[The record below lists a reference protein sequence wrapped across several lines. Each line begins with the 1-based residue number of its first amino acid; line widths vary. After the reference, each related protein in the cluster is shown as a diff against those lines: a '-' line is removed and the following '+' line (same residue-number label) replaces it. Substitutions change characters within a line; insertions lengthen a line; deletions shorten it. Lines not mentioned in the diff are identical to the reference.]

1 MLGRRNFLAI
11 CGFQAAQLACG
22 NALAEKRAFT
32 FGYSTYAIK
41 NFDPTDA
48 IREIRGVGFES
59 LELCLLPGWPTE
71 PTKLDD
77 NSRKKIREEI
87 LKSKLKLTALMEH
100 LVPTSD
106 SNQAKAL
113 EKRVKLACQMAID
126 LNPQKP
132 PLLQTVLGNGD
143 FEKLRPL
150 YEATLKAWA
159 GIAGEHK
166 VVLAIKPHRFG
177 AMTLPSQAVTLIE
190 NIKSP
195 WLKIVYDPS
204 HLIFRGIDIYE
215 ELKKAQPYLAHVAIK
230 DAFEK
235 DGKVQFDYP
244 GATGKMDYKSLFE
257 KLNEMGFHGDVN
269 CEISSMISSKADY
282 NASKV
287 MKASFENVSKHLR

>member
-32 FGYSTYAIK
+32 FGYSTYAMK
-41 NFDPTDA
+41 NFDPADA

-71 PTKLDD
+71 PSKLDD

-100 LVPTSD
+100 LVPTAD
-106 SNQAKAL
+106 PNQAKAL
-113 EKRVKLACQMAID
+113 EKRVKLACQMAMD

-132 PLLQTVLGNGD
+132 PLLQTVLGSGD

-150 YEATLKAWA
+150 YEATLKGWA

-204 HLIFRGIDIYE
+204 HLMFRGIDIYE

-257 KLNEMGFHGDVN
+257 KLNEMGFRGDVN
-269 CEISSMISSKADY
+269 CEISSMISSKPDY
-282 NASKV
+282 DALKV
-287 MKASFENVSKHLR
+287 MKSSYDHLARLLG